1 MVNTQHLI
9 IDMFIEVEI
18 IKNHTFNVKEDWII
32 ENRFININN
41 IEQVLEEDG
50 KTYIILRNSNILTS
64 NLDYKSLKEK
74 INYIIKKTYN

>member
-1 MVNTQHLI
+1 
-9 IDMFIEVEI
+9 MFIEVEI